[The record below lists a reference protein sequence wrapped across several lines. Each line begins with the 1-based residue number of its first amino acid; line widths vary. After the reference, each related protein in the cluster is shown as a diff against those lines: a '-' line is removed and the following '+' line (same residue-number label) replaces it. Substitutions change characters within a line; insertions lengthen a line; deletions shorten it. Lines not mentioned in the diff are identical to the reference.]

1 MTRHRRAVTLI
12 GLGPMGQA
20 MAEVMLAAGVEVTVW
35 NRTPDKAEAMV
46 EFGARRA
53 RTVAEA
59 LSASEVVVLS
69 LTHYAA
75 MYDVLTPAVEHL
87 PGKVIVNLSSDAPA
101 VTRAAGAWVR
111 SHGAEFLCGGVMAQS
126 DGLTLPSSYIFY
138 SGPREVFD
146 EHRELLRPLGSQEY
160 LGADD
165 GLAQLYY
172 QAVLTVFLPWLLG
185 FEQALAT
192 IEGSGEDIA
201 RFLPYAQRALNGAD
215 DFYAGMAA
223 AARAGG
229 WGDLANLRMMA
240 AGAEHV
246 IATGA
251 AAGVD
256 TGLTEAANMFWRK
269 AIAASE
275 AAGRA
280 VPTYEL
286 IRGARSSG

>member
-1 MTRHRRAVTLI
+1 MTRAISLI

-20 MAEVMLAAGVEVTVW
+20 MVKELRTAGVEVTVW
-35 NRTPDKAEAMV
+35 NRTAEKAEAMV
-46 EFGARRA
+46 EFGARRVE
-53 RTVAEA
+53 TVAEA
-59 LSASEVVVLS
+59 LAASEVTVLS

-75 MYDVLTPAVEHL
+75 MYDVLAPAAAHL
-87 PGKVIVNLSSDAPA
+87 AGKVIVNLSSDSPA
-101 VTRAAGAWVR
+101 ATRAGAAWVR

-126 DGLTLPSSYIFY
+126 DGLALPSSYLFY

-146 EHRELLRPLGSQEY
+146 KHRDLLRPIGSQEY
-160 LGADD
+160 LGTED

-192 IEGSGEDIA
+192 IDGSGEDIA

-223 AARAGG
+223 AAQAGG
-229 WGDLANLRMMA
+229 WGDLAALRMMA

-246 IATGA
+246 IATGT
-251 AAGVD
+251 AAGID
-256 TGLTEAANMFWRK
+256 TSLTEVVKTFWHR

-275 AAGRA
+275 ASGQA
-280 VPTYEL
+280 VPTYDL
-286 IRGARSSG
+286 IRNPRASS